1 MTTFRG
7 LTSHDW
13 CVAVEPFHLTTD
25 DGPTSTA
32 RGLGLLGLARR
43 DGGDVTVSL

>member
-13 CVAVEPFHLTTD
+13 CVPVEPFHLTTD

-32 RGLGLLGLARR
+32 RGW
-43 DGGDVTVSL
+43 DSWDWHDETVAM